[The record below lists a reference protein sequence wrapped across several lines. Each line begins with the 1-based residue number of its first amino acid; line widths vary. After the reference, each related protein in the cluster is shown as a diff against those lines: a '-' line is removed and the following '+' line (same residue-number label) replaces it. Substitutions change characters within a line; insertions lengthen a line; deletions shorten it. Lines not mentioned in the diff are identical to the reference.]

1 MPTTPTSITRQLGT
15 MLPEGNPV
23 EQISAIMERPDAEAY
38 IKALPGNVLY
48 QLIKEA
54 GWDQGVDLVPFASPE
69 QIQLFL
75 DFDAWRRDALVP
87 VRMAPWLA
95 ALLEDARDK
104 DFKRAMRELDSEV
117 LAMLFSSQLE
127 VVEMEEGRIPD
138 DAPDRA
144 VASPDMVYAIV
155 YPEDEA
161 LAALMRKLIDRLY
174 ELDRVLAWTLL
185 EAVRWELPTEM
196 EEYALRWRTSR
207 LEEFGFVSRQEAIA
221 VYTPLPPDKLRERV
235 EREDAAQVR
244 VRPLGETLDLP
255 SVVSSELDEDG
266 LLVRALMRIP
276 DHERKLARF
285 FELSALINKIMLA
298 DGIEPGELNSGRQ
311 VMRRALGF
319 MGLGL
324 EFITRGR
331 EEVLDEVLDRVT
343 LKELFRAGYTL
354 TAQLQRQAQQ
364 LERRPTLTL
373 IEGLPYSLL
382 VEDDAALLE
391 GLARQRPT
399 YAADAYTHEIFEH
412 QHQLDDAAMRL
423 GMIAFKQLWVF
434 GLLRLQVNEL
444 VARATDEALLNDPI
458 DVTFDA
464 LFRTWVARQLIGRQD
479 GVQALDREEVGALL
493 VALRDKEWE
502 KTSIREHFSSAFEA
516 LGPFLPGGTDL
527 LLERWFT
534 QALGVLVDELG
545 QLKMASDA
553 TFAQQVVLLRG

>member
-1 MPTTPTSITRQLGT
+1 MSSITRTLGT

-23 EQISAIMERPDAEAY
+23 EKIDAIMERVDAEAY

-69 QIQLFL
+69 QVQLFI

-87 VRMAPWLA
+87 VRMTPWLA
-95 ALLEDARDK
+95 ALVEDARDK
-104 DFKRAMRELDSEV
+104 DFQRAMREIDGEV

-127 VVEMEEGRIPD
+127 VMEMDEGRIPD
-138 DAPDRA
+138 HAPDRA
-144 VASPDMVYAIV
+144 VTSPDGVYAIV
-155 YPEDEA
+155 YPEDES

-207 LEEFGFVSRQEAIA
+207 LEEFGFVARDEAA
-221 VYTPLPPDKLRERV
+221 SVYTPLPPDRLRERL
-235 EREDAAQVR
+235 EKEDAAKVR
-244 VRPLGETLDLP
+244 MRAPGESLDLP
-255 SVVSSELDEDG
+255 SVVAGELEEDA
-266 LLVRALMRIP
+266 LIVRVLMRIP
-276 DHERKLARF
+276 DEERRLARF
-285 FELSALINKIMLA
+285 FELSALVNKVMLA

-311 VMRRALGF
+311 VMRRALGY

-324 EFITRGR
+324 EFITRGQANR
-331 EEVLDEVLDRVT
+331 QDEILERAS
-343 LKELFRAGYTL
+343 LKDIFRAGYTL
-354 TAQLQRQAQQ
+354 TAQLQRQVQQ

-382 VEDDAALLE
+382 GEDDAALLE
-391 GLARQRPT
+391 GLSRQRPT
-399 YAADAYTHEIFEH
+399 YAADAYTHAIFEH

-434 GLLRLQVNEL
+434 GLSRLQVADL
-444 VARATDEALLNDPI
+444 IARATDDSLLNDPI
-458 DVTFDA
+458 DVTFDT
-464 LFRTWVARQLIGRQD
+464 LFRTWVARQIIDKQD
-479 GVQALDREEVGALL
+479 GVQALSREEVGALL
-493 VALRDKEWE
+493 VALRDRGWE
-502 KTSIREHFSSAFEA
+502 KTSWREHFASAFEA

-527 LLERWFT
+527 LFERWFAR
-534 QALGVLVDELG
+534 ALEVLVDELG
-545 QLKMASDA
+545 QLKVASDA